1 MKDCFENNDNECN
14 DAAFYNGERTSKIK
28 ALLSQDLLKQERYIQ
43 IIKISIINF
52 NCGNKETP
60 SKLCQILQRFCEF
73 INYFGITF
81 GEIIKKDK
89 ELIEGMFRLLF
100 NDKIKKKCQ
109 QILLNIMKI
118 YNYSTQRKNFGDIIR
133 ERLSQSFLDFSF
145 TQEKKAPTEIELL
158 VEEINTL
165 FEEFNGP
172 KTKEKM
178 VALFNTIKEKEN
190 KLNCLCDTDKYFP
203 STLEYFRREINELKN
218 IFSRCKNQFLE
229 INNGEN
235 NAIQGENI
243 NDENQSNPECE
254 NKWNDASILDKER
267 IILNDIFYQEQVK
280 EESKIP
286 LQKRTF
292 FFHKEKLLQGEDQ
305 FTEFKDYSKPFC
317 SFHRE
322 ELIRQYLGFLNA
334 EGGRIY
340 IGISDSKEVAGIKL
354 NYKERDQLISSLVG
368 YTNDFYPSVR
378 LDKIKVVFIPIKYA
392 RTGEFI
398 PDLFVVKII
407 IHKGDQR
414 YLYTMDNPKKGI
426 ISAIRRQTEV
436 LNLRAKEIQDE
447 IIRRSQLETRWAD
460 IFQNLTSFNDP
471 ELNIIETN
479 GSADEEEG
487 KNNPND
493 NIGIKIM
500 KKCDYILKISN
511 IDIDLKPRDINRAL
525 NGCGCKNQKF
535 KGRDGKN
542 CGEGVLIFDN
552 EDTAKKVMQKLEGS
566 YLGGK
571 NQIKIKLAK
580 SEYFCNTEKF

>member
-1 MKDCFENNDNECN
+1 MKDCDKNDDNYE
-14 DAAFYNGERTSKIK
+14 DAAFYNDERISKIK
-28 ALLSQDLLKQERYIQ
+28 TLLSQDLLKQERYIQ
-43 IIKISIINF
+43 ILKASIINF
-52 NCGNKETP
+52 NYGKKETP
-60 SKLCQILQRFCEF
+60 SKFCQMLERFSQL
-73 INYFGITF
+73 INFFGITF
-81 GEIIKKDK
+81 CEIFKKDK
-89 ELIEGMFRLLF
+89 TLIDEMFKLLF
-100 NDKIKKKCQ
+100 NNKTKKKCQ
-109 QILLNIMKI
+109 QILMNII
-118 YNYSTQRKNFGDIIR
+118 QLYNYSSKRKNFGDVVR
-133 ERLSQSFLDFSF
+133 ERIVQTFTNFSF
-145 TQEKKAPTEIELL
+145 TEEKKYPTEIEIF
-158 VEEINTL
+158 VDEINTL
-165 FEEFNGP
+165 FDEANDP
-172 KTKEKM
+172 KNKEKM
-178 VALFNTIKEKEN
+178 VALYNTWKEMEY
-190 KLNCLCDTDKYFP
+190 KLNSLRATNKYFP
-203 STLEYFRREINELKN
+203 STMDYLQQEINQIKN
-218 IFSRCKNQFLE
+218 NFALCKNQIMQ
-229 INNGEN
+229 INNGEKCVN
-235 NAIQGENI
+235 EGENI
-243 NDENQSNPECE
+243 FDENQSNPECE
-254 NKWNDASILDKER
+254 NKLNDASIFGKER

-317 SFHRE
+317 SFHRD

-354 NYKERDQLISSLVG
+354 NYKERDQLVSSLVG

-447 IIRRSQLETRWAD
+447 IIRRSQLETMWAD

-511 IDIDLKPRDINRAL
+511 IDINLKPRDINRAL

-535 KGRDGKN
+535 KGKDGKN